1 MRAFWVLAFMAA
13 MAAVLAVKHAPRTPG
28 EVVAFAVEIAP
39 HIADTV
45 PGRAVTLAETLKP
58 QETEYVVTLAGDTGL
73 NGSYQLVYASFGTK
87 KGEQLKW
94 PDATQDIAREMSGD
108 VNFANLET
116 VVTDRNDIKPDL
128 KLFAFRTHPDGV
140 RHLVESGLDL
150 FSTANNHTMDFGV
163 EGARETLKHL
173 AELGVPHAGLGANRA
188 AARAPRLVA
197 LKDRTLALGAVGI
210 IGNAY
215 SPPREGEK
223 RPGQLAYADMD
234 EALAELA
241 VAKADLRVLSVH
253 YGQELEVNT
262 SEPDRSRL
270 TQALAKG
277 ADLVVGHHHH
287 VVNGIEIVDGK
298 PVFYGLGNFVHW
310 GMQDMS
316 RFDVCRDYGLMVRVH
331 YAAASGERLS
341 LRAIEAVPLT
351 NMHRAARRLTG
362 EDAMAKIHVLN
373 HLARQFEGRGAHF
386 KAEVD
391 GTGLYCAPGMETREG
406 KLAGRCR
413 AAKLDPPSAELAA
426 KIRAACSRRIIRVVE
441 NEDGLVPEFAPAAFD
456 ENAPTD
462 EDFFPG
468 VGLPPARR

>member
-1 MRAFWVLAFMAA
+1 
-13 MAAVLAVKHAPRTPG
+13 MAAVLAAKLAPRTPG
-28 EVVAFAVEIAP
+28 EVVAFAVQVAP
-39 HIADTV
+39 HIAEMPT
-45 PGRAVTLAETLKP
+45 GRAVTLADAVAPKETA
-58 QETEYVVTLAGDTGL
+58 YVVTLAGDTGL

-94 PDATQDIAREMSGD
+94 PDATRDIAPELTGD

-140 RHLVESGLDL
+140 RHLTDSGLDL

-173 AELGVPHAGLGANRA
+173 AELGVSHAGLGANRA
-188 AARAPRLVA
+188 AARAPRLVP

-234 EALAELA
+234 EVLAELA

-262 SEPDRSRL
+262 SPTDRERL
-270 TQALAKG
+270 TQALTKG

-331 YAAASGERLS
+331 YAAAEGERLS

-351 NMHRAARRLTG
+351 NMHRAARPLTG
-362 EDAMAKIHVLN
+362 EEATVKLHVLN
-373 HLARQFEGRGAHF
+373 HLARQFEGRGARF
-386 KAEVD
+386 KAEAN
-391 GTGLYCAPGMETREG
+391 GTGLYCVPGMETREG
-406 KLAGRCR
+406 VLADRCR
-413 AAKLDPPSAELAA
+413 AAKLDPPPAELSA
-426 KIRAACSRRIIRVVE
+426 KIRSACSRRVIRVVE
-441 NEDGLVPEFAPAAFD
+441 NEDGLVPEFAPVALSD
-456 ENAPTD
+456 DAPPD

-468 VGLPPARR
+468 VGWPPDAR